1 MVFVVFFS
9 PSCGL
14 ISNVDCIPVHL
25 FFNAPQYP
33 QPVDLKNETKTKT
46 EQKKQQ
52 THFLMFAD
60 NHGIILDKQKLSMGR
75 L

>member
-1 MVFVVFFS
+1 M
-9 PSCGL
+9 
-14 ISNVDCIPVHL
+14 PVHL

-33 QPVDLKNETKTKT
+33 QPVDLKNKTKTKT
-46 EQKKQQ
+46 EQKNKQ